1 MRRHLLVIPLVL
13 GLAAP
18 LAAQTESNL
27 YLPID
32 SWTTPYVE
40 HLIRAGVLQGLDP
53 LTRPLKRA
61 DVARAIAAVDT
72 TDLPASARGTLRLL
86 AHELGERADSVRWK
100 LDGGVALLGAS
111 DASRWAWR
119 PSRDSAGVFPQADL
133 AFSLEMPH
141 FALVTHPRVE
151 NRLKYDPEY
160 VGKKDRFVAGR
171 NDEAYLLASWKY
183 LEVFY
188 GLADRNWGTPEVEGL
203 LLSPSPYAFDHLFL
217 RIGPRR
223 LRLELIAT
231 ELNDLPFFTDSGFSA
246 QLARRFLSLH
256 RLVVMPS
263 RRLSFSLSEAMLY
276 ASTGSVGRS
285 FEPWYLNPLNLW
297 LLAQYQGK
305 TTGNSLLAADVSYQL
320 RSDLRLFGQL
330 YLDDFQVDR
339 RQSADREPP
348 GYGFTLNAT
357 GGQLVGVLHQGDE
370 PRVPH
375 AGERGAVHQRLR
387 RHRAQSRRLRPV
399 DGAAD
404 HRAGT
409 ALAGSGGDH
418 VHPAG
423 RRRHPP
429 PLPDRRRVRRLAVV
443 PDRDG
448 RADAAR
454 GGPGHVDAGLRGEPQ
469 PGPRP
474 PLRLERQPRAGR
486 ARRPVGVAGPGRD
499 PAPRDR
505 RHRPL
510 IPHPRPMTRC
520 PRPVGRRASGA
531 AAGPRS

>member
-357 GGQLVGVLHQGDE
+357 GGLMGGAASWSAFYTKVTNLAYRTPANEEQYTSDSVGIARNHADYDQWTARLTTAPAPRSLV
-370 PRVPH
+370 
-375 AGERGAVHQRLR
+375 AGEITFIRQGA
-387 RHRAQSRRLRPV
+387 
-399 DGAAD
+399 
-404 HRAGT
+404 
-409 ALAGSGGDH
+409 GDI
-418 VHPAG
+418 
-423 RRRHPP
+423 RRRYPTVAEYADSLWFLTGTVERTLRVAVQATWTPVYGVNLSLDLGRHFVWNANHVQGARG
-429 PLPDRRRVRRLAVV
+429 DRWVWRVRAEIRRRVTGAI
-443 PDRDG
+443 
-448 RADAAR
+448 
-454 GGPGHVDAGLRGEPQ
+454 GH
-469 PGPRP
+469 
-474 PLRLERQPRAGR
+474 
-486 ARRPVGVAGPGRD
+486 
-499 PAPRDR
+499 
-505 RHRPL
+505 
-510 IPHPRPMTRC
+510 
-520 PRPVGRRASGA
+520 
-531 AAGPRS
+531 